1 MSSKFGTALEA
12 NSINLDSYAKKREL
26 FVVSEEKLDKA
37 GGDVEGHIDMNYHR
51 ICHLG
56 YDGVS
61 STCVAPTGWVTSE
74 IGKVDTSLRKHVD
87 DDETRLMVSGTLKM
101 KGNLDMGGMEIVNV
115 KQPSRSTSVVTSQYL
130 NTALSRT
137 LWTSGLNQMKGNL
150 DMGGMEI
157 VNVKQPSRSTSV
169 VTSQYLNTALSR
181 TLWTSGL
188 TQMKGNLN
196 IGLKHIINLRDST
209 EDDSATTK
217 EYVDRKDGKVKV
229 KKMKNIIPSSSTTPP
244 EATLHAFPIYKSPTN
259 KLIVIEDLFIV
270 GQETSGSR
278 RRFHVSYR
286 DVLGE
291 KAVIRYI
298 TENDIT
304 TAYLTFI
311 NNTLTLPTVSG
322 YNLID
327 EWELV
332 YHEY

>member
-1 MSSKFGTALEA
+1 M
-12 NSINLDSYAKKREL
+12 
-26 FVVSEEKLDKA
+26 
-37 GGDVEGHIDMNYHR
+37 
-51 ICHLG
+51 
-56 YDGVS
+56 
-61 STCVAPTGWVTSE
+61 
-74 IGKVDTSLRKHVD
+74 DTSLRKHVD
-87 DDETRLMVSGTLKM
+87 DDETRLMVSGKLKM
-101 KGNLDMGGMEIVNV
+101 EGNLDMGGMEIVNV
-115 KQPSRSTSVVTSQYL
+115 KQPSTSTSVVTSEYL
-130 NTALSRT
+130 NTAQSRT

-150 DMGGMEI
+150 NMG
-157 VNVKQPSRSTSV
+157 S
-169 VTSQYLNTALSR
+169 
-181 TLWTSGL
+181 
-188 TQMKGNLN
+188 
-196 IGLKHIINLRDST
+196 KHIINLQDST

-229 KKMKNIIPSSSTTPP
+229 KNLKNIIPSSSTTPP
-244 EATLHAFPIYKSPTN
+244 EATLHVFPIYKSPTN

-270 GQETSGSR
+270 GQETSGNR

-298 TENDIT
+298 TENGVT